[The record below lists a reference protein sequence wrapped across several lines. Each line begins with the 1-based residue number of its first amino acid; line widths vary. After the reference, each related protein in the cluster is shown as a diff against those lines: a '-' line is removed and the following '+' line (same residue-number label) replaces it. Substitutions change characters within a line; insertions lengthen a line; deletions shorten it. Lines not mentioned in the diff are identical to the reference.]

1 MNSLRFIMRL
11 TDWEEDEEWDEGD
24 WEENLIEM
32 DKINP
37 EELREILEFQDE
49 DLLFDQEGEEDLEQ
63 NEF

>member
-1 MNSLRFIMRL
+1 MNSHRFIMRL
-11 TDWEEDEEWDEGD
+11 TDWEEDEEWDEDD

-49 DLLFDQEGEEDLEQ
+49 DLLFDQEGEEDVEE

>member
-1 MNSLRFIMRL
+1 MRL